1 MFALALLAAA
11 AASSPTPGQ
20 LRTFTNWIV
29 GCDNGRAC
37 QASGLYPDDDFDAL
51 TMAMT
56 RGAER
61 EARPQIW
68 INTDDL
74 AVASLAAD
82 GRKLLVR
89 LVAAQGVTSVHPD
102 DAFAFVEAAKAAR
115 QLGLLDASGTEVG
128 HASLAGLSAALLYM
142 DDQQKRVG
150 TVTAL
155 IRKGARPAGTVPAP
169 PALPLIVSPPVPKIP
184 PRRLSKA
191 DVAREQ
197 VAHECDV
204 SESEDFAPTHVRLD
218 ARTTLALLPTPCD
231 NGAYNFFGSALLVDQ
246 NGKVRPARLDSPA
259 GMSPENDNSLV
270 NAYWDE
276 KTRLLST
283 YEKGRGLGDCGTM
296 QSFAWDGAQFRLV
309 ERRDMGE
316 CRGSTDYITTWRA
329 AVSRR

>member
-1 MFALALLAAA
+1 MFTLALIAAA
-11 AASSPTPGQ
+11 AASSPAPGQ
-20 LRTFTNWIV
+20 LRTFTDWIV

-37 QASGLYPDDDFDAL
+37 QASGLFPGDDFDAL
-51 TMAMT
+51 TLAVA

-61 EARPQIW
+61 EARPRIW
-68 INTDDL
+68 INTGDL

-82 GRKLLVR
+82 GRKLPVR
-89 LVAAQGVTSVHPD
+89 LVAAQGVTSIHPD
-102 DAFAFVEAAKAAR
+102 DAFAFVEAAKAAAR
-115 QLGLLDASGTEVG
+115 LGLLDASGAEVG
-128 HASLAGLSAALLYM
+128 HASLAGLNAALLYM
-142 DDQQKRVG
+142 DDRQKRVG

-155 IRKGARPAGTVPAP
+155 IRKGAQPAGAVPSP
-169 PALPLIVSPPVPKIP
+169 PALPLIVSPPVPKAP
-184 PRRLSKA
+184 PRRLSRA
-191 DVAREQ
+191 DIAREQ

-246 NGKVRPARLDSPA
+246 SGKVRPARLDSPA

-270 NAYWDE
+270 NAYWDDA
-276 KTRLLST
+276 TRRLST

-296 QSFAWDGAQFRLV
+296 QSFAWDGVRFRLV

>member
-1 MFALALLAAA
+1 MISLALFAAA

-20 LRTFTNWIV
+20 LRTFTDWIV

-51 TMAMT
+51 TMVVV

-61 EARPQIW
+61 EAPPRIW

-74 AVASLAAD
+74 AVASLTAD
-82 GRKLLVR
+82 GRRLPVR
-89 LVAAQGVTSVHPD
+89 LMTDQGVTSVRPD
-102 DAFAFVEAAKAAR
+102 DSTAFVEAAKAAR
-115 QLGLLDASGTEVG
+115 QLGLLDASGAEVG
-128 HASLAGLSAALLYM
+128 HVSLAGLSAAFLYM

-150 TVTAL
+150 TATAL
-155 IRKGARPAGTVPAP
+155 IRKGARPAGAVPP
-169 PALPLIVSPPVPKIP
+169 PPSLPLIVPPPVPKIP

-197 VAHECDV
+197 VAHECEAT
-204 SESEDFAPTHVRLD
+204 ESEDFAPTHVRLD
-218 ARTTLALLPTPCD
+218 AATTLALLPTPCD
-231 NGAYNFFGSALLVDQ
+231 NGAYNFFSSALLIDQ

-259 GMSPENDNSLV
+259 GMSPENDNTLV
-270 NAYWDE
+270 NADWDE
-276 KTRLLST
+276 KTQLLYT

-309 ERRDMGE
+309 QRSDMGE

>member
-1 MFALALLAAA
+1 MISLALFAAA
-11 AASSPTPGQ
+11 AVSSPMPGQ
-20 LRTFTNWIV
+20 LRTFTDWIV

-37 QASGLYPDDDFDAL
+37 QASGLFPGDDFDAL
-51 TMAMT
+51 TMAVA
-56 RGAER
+56 RGPER
-61 EARPQIW
+61 EARPRIW
-68 INTDDL
+68 INTEDL
-74 AVASLAAD
+74 AVASLTAD
-82 GRKLLVR
+82 GRRLPVR
-89 LVAAQGVTSVHPD
+89 LMADQGVTSVHPD
-102 DAFAFVEAAKAAR
+102 DAIAFVEAAKAAR
-115 QLGLLDASGTEVG
+115 QLGLLDASGAELG
-128 HASLAGLSAALLYM
+128 HTSLAGLNAAFLYM

-155 IRKGARPAGTVPAP
+155 VRKGARPASTVPAP
-169 PALPLIVSPPVPKIP
+169 PPLPLIVPPPVPKIP

-231 NGAYNFFGSALLVDQ
+231 NGAYNFFGSALLIDQ
-246 NGKVRPARLDSPA
+246 SGNVRPARLDSPA

-270 NAYWDE
+270 NGYWDE
-276 KTRLLST
+276 KERLLST

-296 QSFAWDGAQFRLV
+296 QSFAWDGSQFRLV
-309 ERRDMGE
+309 KRSDMGE